1 MERQPQVGDLVK
13 YYPLIAHAQ
22 SAGLAVVANISDEY
36 ARVLWC
42 NARNLI
48 SKFQWL
54 PLVDLKIVARA

>member
-1 MERQPQVGDLVK
+1 MDRQPQVGDLVK
-13 YYPLIAHAQ
+13 YHPLI
-22 SAGLAVVANISDEY
+22 SSNAGRAVIANISDGD

-42 NARNLI
+42 SGRNLI

>member
-1 MERQPQVGDLVK
+1 MEHQPQVGDLVR

-22 SAGLAVVANISDEY
+22 NAGLAMIANISDGD

-42 NARNLI
+42 SGRNLI

>member
-1 MERQPQVGDLVK
+1 MDRQPQVGDLVK
-13 YYPLIAHAQ
+13 YHPLI
-22 SAGLAVVANISDEY
+22 SSNAGLAVIANISDGD

-42 NARNLI
+42 SGRNLI